1 MMVEWKSAI
10 YAFYSPVP
18 TIGYVAGRHCHIFKC
33 LGKSCKYQ
41 VRCFLDT
48 GDKASMGNMRKHVKS
63 CWGEDVLSTAQEAA
77 NLDVARKVIKGYAVN
92 GSIVVAFEHKNKGKV
107 TYLHRQHTK
116 VETQYVHSLPML

>member
-1 MMVEWKSAI
+1 MMEWKSAI

-18 TIGYVAGRHCHIFKC
+18 TIGYVAGRCCHIFKC
-33 LGKSCKYQ
+33 LGKSCKHQ
-41 VRCFLDT
+41 VRRFLDT

-63 CWGEDVLSTAQEAA
+63 CWGEDMLSTAQEAA
-77 NLDVARKVIKGYAVN
+77 NLDVAHKVIKGYAVN

-116 VETQYVHSLPML
+116 VETQYVHSLPVL